1 MGLPANIM
9 VDGGS
14 EFQGQ
19 FAQMVKMF
27 FNINIKVSRNS
38 ARFVERV
45 NFTLRRAID
54 DRMKALRLH
63 WHRVIQPVV
72 EQYNETPHISS
83 KYSPDFLSKNEE
95 WLGFMKTVHE
105 RYMEKRKLQNPRTP
119 IPAGSQVKLRQK
131 PGRFSDYKR
140 DFKHY
145 GRQVYVVEGE
155 VRVGTQRMYKVRGLS
170 NPVLPSDLMKILG
183 AEGAPEEMIEEQRRR
198 YNPEEAGEVE
208 SEEEASPPIEAPEG
222 FGDMYADALREFF
235 FWFQVLHQC
244 VVRGQ
249 WRPNDLEILGLTQD
263 EAGEREV
270 VHAIRVRSKF
280 RSGIIKRF
288 LRADRP
294 VVSQIRWR
302 GGVLKPDVEEP
313 KARIARPVWRSGVLS
328 SA

>member
-1 MGLPANIM
+1 
-9 VDGGS
+9 
-14 EFQGQ
+14 
-19 FAQMVKMF
+19 
-27 FNINIKVSRNS
+27 
-38 ARFVERV
+38 
-45 NFTLRRAID
+45 
-54 DRMKALRLH
+54 
-63 WHRVIQPVV
+63 
-72 EQYNETPHISS
+72 
-83 KYSPDFLSKNEE
+83 
-95 WLGFMKTVHE
+95 MKTVHE
-105 RYMEKRKLQNPRTP
+105 RYMENRKLQNPRTP

-170 NPVLPSDLMKILG
+170 NPVLPSDLMKISG

-198 YNPEEAGEVE
+198 YNPEEAGDVE
-208 SEEEASPPIEAPEG
+208 SDYEETPPIEAPEG
-222 FGDMYADALREFF
+222 FGDMYVDALRELFF
-235 FWFQVLHQC
+235 VFSELSGIRDIDEEVETAGIQVLHQC

-294 VVSQIRWR
+294 TVSQIRWR
-302 GGVLKPDVEEP
+302 GGVLKPDVAEP
-313 KARIARPVWRSGVLS
+313 RARTARPVWRSGVLS